1 MLGNYKYDGR
11 NKTVVE
17 ELEDKSWKKF
27 SIKQEGKEW
36 KIEENR

>member
-11 NKTVVE
+11 NKTVVG
-17 ELEDKSWKKF
+17 ELEDKSCEKF